1 MKRTTYI
8 LLGVLILG
16 ALGIISSIAYIGT
29 HGADKSPYEILIK
42 GQAKTVSLHNSRKIV
57 FEQECDSDL
66 SILVN
71 SKVEITQA
79 KENEKASITYP
90 EGWDEYLTVV
100 PTDTAIIVKIK
111 INKDSKDHDKWH
123 YREFTSEKPI
133 KIILPQMASVIA
145 NNISMELDINNYNAE
160 SLTVFSAHQVT
171 FNQVNVTD
179 LKIIGDGFQMKSG
192 SAKNLY
198 VNIGEGSWA
207 VTPGKFAVDTEYL
220 TGGTESTDLELNK
233 GECNK
238 IVYTPTD
245 KESSMSIKINQP
257 AVITMTK

>member
-1 MKRTTYI
+1 
-8 LLGVLILG
+8 
-16 ALGIISSIAYIGT
+16 
-29 HGADKSPYEILIK
+29 
-42 GQAKTVSLHNSRKIV
+42 
-57 FEQECDSDL
+57 
-66 SILVN
+66 
-71 SKVEITQA
+71 
-79 KENEKASITYP
+79 
-90 EGWDEYLTVV
+90 
-100 PTDTAIIVKIK
+100 
-111 INKDSKDHDKWH
+111 
-123 YREFTSEKPI
+123 
-133 KIILPQMASVIA
+133 MASVIA

-238 IVYTPTD
+238 IIYTPTD